1 MPTFPPRLFFPI
13 TRVLLG
19 GNSVIDVFI
28 MSAGILQLNAMHIGN
43 NKNFAFLLHN
53 DRRIKMSSSLQL
65 LDDTAVQIR
74 VEHTSDDRPLLSW
87 TLTID
92 ARNYTEVGFHLLAE
106 RFDER
111 CQKLQTLV
119 EGSFEYLIFTKR
131 PYALK
136 GVVEFDTAATWPN
149 GTEHLVRSHIDVA
162 LTAGISEHSVRLF
175 EADTQNAVCPRE
187 MLLFNPPPTVLGCV
201 PEMFANV
208 SALSKYTLDVMLA
221 NVSAGWD
228 GETERLVKALER
240 RRGLSFFY

>member
-1 MPTFPPRLFFPI
+1 M
-13 TRVLLG
+13 LLG

-28 MSAGILQLNAMHIGN
+28 MFAGILQLNAMHIGN

-53 DRRIKMSSSLQL
+53 DKRIKMASSLQL

-74 VEHTSDDRPLLSW
+74 VEHTSEDRPLLSW

-106 RFDER
+106 RYDER
-111 CQKLQTLV
+111 QQKLQTLV

-136 GVVEFDTAATWPN
+136 GVVEFDTAAVAWPN
-149 GTEHLVRSHIDVA
+149 GTARMVRSHIDVA
-162 LTAGISEHSVRLF
+162 LTAGISEHSLRLF
-175 EADTQNAVCPRE
+175 EADTRNAVCPRE
-187 MLLFNPPPTVLGCV
+187 MLLFNPPPTVRDCV

-208 SALSKYTLDVMLA
+208 SALSKYTLDVKLE
-221 NVSAGWD
+221 NVSAVY
-228 GETERLVKALER
+228 LFI
-240 RRGLSFFY
+240 SPIIP